1 MELKLVLR
9 ALTADAEAE
18 AEVASLEGSQQSKG
32 KWRQAHFLNPRFQLK
47 GFYPKE
53 VIPESRKIPTSQ
65 GY

>member
-32 KWRQAHFLNPRFQLK
+32 K
-47 GFYPKE
+47 
-53 VIPESRKIPTSQ
+53 
-65 GY
+65 